1 MVQFC
6 LRLHFG
12 IDIVSRR
19 LLQWIARIE
28 NVLKRKPTTR
38 YRAHSNQISTLWD
51 WFKYWKWRRRWLW
64 SSLWQDMHDQVREDQ
79 YEIMTGASGSTRL
92 VSYWWLYDLK
102 QKSVNRGLYNSY
114 RLPIFTTSVRW
125 LCYSLYFQLLV
136 NCTSGGDYVN
146 SCKFIPWF

>member
-1 MVQFC
+1 MLFAIFLKSKNVFFYVDRIPKIMVQFC
-6 LRLHFG
+6 YLRLHFG
-12 IDIVSRR
+12 IDVVSRR

-114 RLPIFTTSVRW
+114 RLPIFTTSVR
-125 LCYSLYFQLLV
+125 
-136 NCTSGGDYVN
+136 
-146 SCKFIPWF
+146 